1 MKNPRLGRG
10 IFIIC
15 QKAASGRMAKMA
27 EKREKACNEFI
38 FWKGMSADGQGGHAK
53 GAADK
58 PISGYDAAYIFIIE
72 KHF

>member
-1 MKNPRLGRG
+1 
-10 IFIIC
+10 
-15 QKAASGRMAKMA
+15 MAELA

-72 KHF
+72 KHFSK

>member
-1 MKNPRLGRG
+1 
-10 IFIIC
+10 
-15 QKAASGRMAKMA
+15 MA

-58 PISGYDAAYIFIIE
+58 PISGYDAAYIFIRETFLKINICQRMAI
-72 KHF
+72 HV